1 MSKPLLIPFPHPS
14 QPFPSTSFCLFAGVS
29 SSSILPSDFGGKTIG
44 SKTQGPQLD
53 IVQYDATIPD
63 DDSSD
68 VPILFADPF
77 ADPFRYIHICNIM
90 KVYSIQYNEDQIV
103 LKIYML

>member
-1 MSKPLLIPFPHPS
+1 MSKPLLKPSPHSS

-77 ADPFRYIHICNIM
+77 RYIHIILM
-90 KVYSIQYNEDQIV
+90 KVYSIQYNFDQIA

>member
-1 MSKPLLIPFPHPS
+1 MSKPLLKPSPHSS

-29 SSSILPSDFGGKTIG
+29 SSSILPSDFGG
-44 SKTQGPQLD
+44 KTQGPQLD

-77 ADPFRYIHICNIM
+77 RYIHIIII
-90 KVYSIQYNEDQIV
+90 KVYSIQYNEDQIA